1 MVTIKEV
8 AKRAGVSPTTA
19 SYALNNR
26 PEVKPSTRER
36 VCAAAKELNYVPNKL
51 AQSIRNGKS
60 NTITVMTSENIECGN
75 TFSAEFLGIL
85 AGARVL
91 NYDVL
96 VKLVDLNL
104 TDDEEIER
112 LLGTFSDGYLLLGNH
127 LDNVAQILVR
137 RNRKCVMLSSHSD
150 VPIVQ
155 VNSDG
160 RKWTENLTEYVLK
173 SGRKKPAYF
182 CYELLTIEEK
192 LRCEGY
198 LAAMKNGGAP
208 EVFTC
213 GVGAAELDDRLKAA
227 LAAGHDAIICWNDV
241 LAIQVIEALTAMGHR
256 VPEDVAVTGF
266 DDNLSYPNSLY
277 QLTTVRQEFQTKGR
291 VAIQELIAQIDGE
304 GTSARDV
311 FVDCSIVARNTL

>member
-8 AKRAGVSPTTA
+8 ASLAGVSPTTA

-26 PEVKPSTRER
+26 PSVKPSTRER
-36 VCAAAKELNYVPNKL
+36 VCAAAKALNYVPNKL

-60 NTITVMTSENIECGN
+60 NTVTVMTSENIECGN

-85 AGARVL
+85 AGARMS

-96 VKLVDLNL
+96 VKLVDSNFSS
-104 TDDEEIER
+104 DEEIEH

-127 LDNVAQILVR
+127 MDNVAELLIR
-137 RNRKCVMLSSHSD
+137 RNRKCVMLSSHSE
-150 VPIVQ
+150 VSIVQ

-160 RKWTENLTEYVLK
+160 RKWTENLTRHVLQR
-173 SGRKKPAYF
+173 GRKKPAYF
-182 CYELLTIEEK
+182 CYELFTKEEK

-198 LAAMKNGGAP
+198 LAAMEAHAFP
-208 EVFTC
+208 EVFIC
-213 GVGAAELDDRLKAA
+213 GAGAAELEGQISKAR
-227 LAAGHDAIICWNDV
+227 AAGYDAIICWNDV
-241 LAIQVIEALTAMGHR
+241 LAIQVIEALTAMGCR
-256 VPEDVAVTGF
+256 VPEDIAVTGF

-291 VAIQELIAQIDGE
+291 VAIQELIAQIDGNAT
-304 GTSARDV
+304 TSKDV
-311 FVDCSIVARNTL
+311 YVECSIIERNTL